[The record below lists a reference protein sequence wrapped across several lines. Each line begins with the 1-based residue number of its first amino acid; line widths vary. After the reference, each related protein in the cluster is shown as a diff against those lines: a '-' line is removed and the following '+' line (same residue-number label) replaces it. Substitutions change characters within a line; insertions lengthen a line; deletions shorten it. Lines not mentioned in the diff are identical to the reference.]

1 MRVAWPDSLGLYN
14 NNKLHAAAACN
25 DLHLGSGSGSGC
37 DDLVCVAASASVA
50 VAIAVAGRSGDLDL
64 HAVHV
69 ESRAELALLYDL
81 LNYFFN

>member
-25 DLHLGSGSGSGC
+25 DLHLGSGSGSGSAC
-37 DDLVCVAASASVA
+37 DGLVCVAASASVA
-50 VAIAVAGRSGDLDL
+50 VAVAVAGRADDLDL

-69 ESRAELALLYDL
+69 ESRACIALLLIELYL
-81 LNYFFN
+81 

>member
-25 DLHLGSGSGSGC
+25 DLHLGNGSGSAC
-37 DDLVCVAASASVA
+37 DGLVCVAASASAAVA
-50 VAIAVAGRSGDLDL
+50 VDVAGRSVDLDL

-69 ESRAELALLYDL
+69 DGRADHALLYCL
-81 LNYFFN
+81 LNIP